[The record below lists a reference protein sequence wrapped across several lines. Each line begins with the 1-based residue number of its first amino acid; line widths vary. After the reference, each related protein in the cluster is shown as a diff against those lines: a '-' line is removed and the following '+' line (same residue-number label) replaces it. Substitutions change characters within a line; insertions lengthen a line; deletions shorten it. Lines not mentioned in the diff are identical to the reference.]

1 MKKNI
6 LIIDDDEEIC
16 NEMKEILQD
25 EGYLVETAND
35 GINGLD
41 LIKKNNYDI
50 ILQDLKLPGING
62 IDILK
67 YTKKNKPDIKVI
79 VLTGR
84 PLIKDQ
90 LIKKNYD
97 NDDKVLIELSDGL
110 FNKPFNIIT
119 ILNKINEL

>member
-119 ILNKINEL
+119 ILNKIKEL